1 VGYVWDYSQ
10 TIGPPGTELPSMV
23 KLLDG
28 EAENG
33 EALLKAL
40 EATSSAAISY
50 EDYGDRS
57 NGYFDPKNN
66 RIVVKASLP
75 ALQRIK
81 TLAHERV
88 HEVLHSEGGI
98 EEAANRHEREIE
110 AESVSFIILNYF
122 GIDSSDYTFG
132 YVQSWASGRDL
143 PELQTKL
150 EIIRKTAAEKGYSEG
165 SEKSRSTAEKYLS
178 AAAELVSQATAQ
190 KEAYYI
196 SHKDELIE
204 TACFLAEKLIAT
216 KLSEDKSV
224 IANIAANAAKDFR
237 NSERVKISLASADIS
252 AEATADID
260 YLKSLIKGIPDI
272 EIEILENAKTGTVV
286 LDNGSEIIDASVPTQ
301 LDFLKEIMENSRIRK
316 TED

>member
-1 VGYVWDYSQ
+1 MLRVIKSTNLNLGYEPEPVAIDNTVVIKQ
-10 TIGPPGTELPSMV
+10 KEIPAETESEGDNIFREFVAEDVTDVVFEPSETPQEIALRELSE
-23 KLLDG
+23 KEELLKQK
-28 EAENG
+28 EAELSEKEQFLNSEYERLMK
-33 EALLKAL
+33 EAEEKSKAL
-40 EATSSAAISY
+40 FEETIKNAEADA
-50 EDYGDRS
+50 
-57 NGYFDPKNN
+57 
-66 RIVVKASLP
+66 
-75 ALQRIK
+75 
-81 TLAHERV
+81 
-88 HEVLHSEGGI
+88 
-98 EEAANRHEREIE
+98 
-110 AESVSFIILNYF
+110 
-122 GIDSSDYTFG
+122 
-132 YVQSWASGRDL
+132 
-143 PELQTKL
+143 

-165 SEKSRSTAEKYLS
+165 NEKSKATAEKYLS

-216 KLSEDKSV
+216 KLSEDKSI

-237 NSERVKISLASADIS
+237 NSERVKISLAAADIS

>member
-1 VGYVWDYSQ
+1 MLRVIKSTNLNLGYEPEPVAIDNTVVIKQKEIPAEPESEGDNIFREFVAEDVTDVVFEPSETPQ
-10 TIGPPGTELPSMV
+10 EIALRELSE
-23 KLLDG
+23 KEELLNQK
-28 EAENG
+28 EAELSEKEQFINSEYERLMK
-33 EALLKAL
+33 EAEEKSKAL
-40 EATSSAAISY
+40 FEETIKNAEADA
-50 EDYGDRS
+50 
-57 NGYFDPKNN
+57 
-66 RIVVKASLP
+66 
-75 ALQRIK
+75 
-81 TLAHERV
+81 
-88 HEVLHSEGGI
+88 
-98 EEAANRHEREIE
+98 
-110 AESVSFIILNYF
+110 
-122 GIDSSDYTFG
+122 
-132 YVQSWASGRDL
+132 
-143 PELQTKL
+143 

-165 SEKSRSTAEKYLS
+165 NEKSKATAEKYLS

>member
-1 VGYVWDYSQ
+1 MERKTRLLLRVIKSTNLNLGYEPEPVAIDNTVVIKQ
-10 TIGPPGTELPSMV
+10 KEIPAETESEGDNIFREFVAEDVTDVVFEPSETPQEIALRELSE
-23 KLLDG
+23 KEELLKQK
-28 EAENG
+28 EAELSEKEQFLNSEYERLMK
-33 EALLKAL
+33 EAEEKSKAL
-40 EATSSAAISY
+40 FEETIKNAEADA
-50 EDYGDRS
+50 
-57 NGYFDPKNN
+57 
-66 RIVVKASLP
+66 
-75 ALQRIK
+75 
-81 TLAHERV
+81 
-88 HEVLHSEGGI
+88 
-98 EEAANRHEREIE
+98 
-110 AESVSFIILNYF
+110 
-122 GIDSSDYTFG
+122 
-132 YVQSWASGRDL
+132 
-143 PELQTKL
+143 

-165 SEKSRSTAEKYLS
+165 NEKSKATAEKYLS

>member
-1 VGYVWDYSQ
+1 MLRVIKSTNLNLGYEPEPVAIDNTVVIKQKEISAEETEGDNVFREFVAEDVTDIVFEPSETPQ
-10 TIGPPGTELPSMV
+10 EIALRELSEKEELLNQKETELSEKEQFLNSEYERLM
-23 KLLDG
+23 K
-28 EAENG
+28 EAE
-33 EALLKAL
+33 EKSKAL
-40 EATSSAAISY
+40 FEETIKNAEADA
-50 EDYGDRS
+50 
-57 NGYFDPKNN
+57 
-66 RIVVKASLP
+66 
-75 ALQRIK
+75 
-81 TLAHERV
+81 
-88 HEVLHSEGGI
+88 
-98 EEAANRHEREIE
+98 
-110 AESVSFIILNYF
+110 
-122 GIDSSDYTFG
+122 
-132 YVQSWASGRDL
+132 
-143 PELQTKL
+143 

-165 SEKSRSTAEKYLS
+165 NEKSKATAEKYLS

>member
-1 VGYVWDYSQ
+1 MLRVIKSTNLNLGYEPEPVAIDNTVVIKQ
-10 TIGPPGTELPSMV
+10 KEIPAEETEGDNVFREFVAEDVTDIVFEPSETPQEIALRELSE
-23 KLLDG
+23 KEELLNQK
-28 EAENG
+28 EAELKEKEQFLNSEYERLMK
-33 EALLKAL
+33 EAEEKSKAL
-40 EATSSAAISY
+40 FEETIKNAEADA
-50 EDYGDRS
+50 
-57 NGYFDPKNN
+57 
-66 RIVVKASLP
+66 
-75 ALQRIK
+75 
-81 TLAHERV
+81 
-88 HEVLHSEGGI
+88 
-98 EEAANRHEREIE
+98 
-110 AESVSFIILNYF
+110 
-122 GIDSSDYTFG
+122 
-132 YVQSWASGRDL
+132 
-143 PELQTKL
+143 

-165 SEKSRSTAEKYLS
+165 NEKSKATAEKYLS

-237 NSERVKISLASADIS
+237 NSERVKISLAAADIS

>member
-1 VGYVWDYSQ
+1 MRELSEKEELLSQ
-10 TIGPPGTELPSMV
+10 KEKELSEKEQFINSEYERLM
-23 KLLDG
+23 K
-28 EAENG
+28 EAE
-33 EALLKAL
+33 EKSKAL
-40 EATSSAAISY
+40 FEETIKNAEADA
-50 EDYGDRS
+50 
-57 NGYFDPKNN
+57 
-66 RIVVKASLP
+66 
-75 ALQRIK
+75 
-81 TLAHERV
+81 
-88 HEVLHSEGGI
+88 
-98 EEAANRHEREIE
+98 
-110 AESVSFIILNYF
+110 
-122 GIDSSDYTFG
+122 
-132 YVQSWASGRDL
+132 
-143 PELQTKL
+143 

-165 SEKSRSTAEKYLS
+165 NEKSKATAEKYLS

-216 KLSEDKSV
+216 KLSEDKSI

-272 EIEILENAKTGTVV
+272 EIEILENAKSGTVV

>member
-1 VGYVWDYSQ
+1 MLRVIKSTNLNLGYEPEPVAIDNTVVIKQ
-10 TIGPPGTELPSMV
+10 KEIPAEETEGDNVFREFVAEDITDVVFEPSETPEEIALRELSE
-23 KLLDG
+23 KEELLKQK
-28 EAENG
+28 EAELSEKEQFLNSEYERLMK
-33 EALLKAL
+33 EAEEKSKAL
-40 EATSSAAISY
+40 FEETIKNAEADA
-50 EDYGDRS
+50 
-57 NGYFDPKNN
+57 
-66 RIVVKASLP
+66 
-75 ALQRIK
+75 
-81 TLAHERV
+81 
-88 HEVLHSEGGI
+88 
-98 EEAANRHEREIE
+98 
-110 AESVSFIILNYF
+110 
-122 GIDSSDYTFG
+122 
-132 YVQSWASGRDL
+132 
-143 PELQTKL
+143 

-165 SEKSRSTAEKYLS
+165 NEKSKATAEKYLS

-237 NSERVKISLASADIS
+237 NSERVKISLAAADIS
-252 AEATADID
+252 AEATADVD

>member
-1 VGYVWDYSQ
+1 MLRVIKSTNLNLGYEPEPVAIDNTVVIKQ
-10 TIGPPGTELPSMV
+10 KEIPAETESEGDNIFREFVAEDVTDVVFEPSETPEEIA
-23 KLLDG
+23 KRELSEKEELLKQK
-28 EAENG
+28 EAELSEKEQFLNSEYERLMK
-33 EALLKAL
+33 EAEEKSKAL
-40 EATSSAAISY
+40 FEETIKNAEADA
-50 EDYGDRS
+50 
-57 NGYFDPKNN
+57 
-66 RIVVKASLP
+66 
-75 ALQRIK
+75 
-81 TLAHERV
+81 
-88 HEVLHSEGGI
+88 
-98 EEAANRHEREIE
+98 
-110 AESVSFIILNYF
+110 
-122 GIDSSDYTFG
+122 
-132 YVQSWASGRDL
+132 
-143 PELQTKL
+143 

-165 SEKSRSTAEKYLS
+165 NEKSKSTAEKYLS

-216 KLSEDKSV
+216 KLSEDKSI

>member
-1 VGYVWDYSQ
+1 MLRVIKSTDLNLGYEPEPVAIDNTVVIKQKEIPAEPEGDNIFREFVAEDVTDVVFEPSE
-10 TIGPPGTELPSMV
+10 TPEEIALRELSE
-23 KLLDG
+23 KEELLNQK
-28 EAENG
+28 EAELSEKEQFLNSEYERLMK
-33 EALLKAL
+33 EAEEKSKAL
-40 EATSSAAISY
+40 FEETIKNAEADA
-50 EDYGDRS
+50 
-57 NGYFDPKNN
+57 
-66 RIVVKASLP
+66 
-75 ALQRIK
+75 
-81 TLAHERV
+81 
-88 HEVLHSEGGI
+88 
-98 EEAANRHEREIE
+98 
-110 AESVSFIILNYF
+110 
-122 GIDSSDYTFG
+122 
-132 YVQSWASGRDL
+132 
-143 PELQTKL
+143 

-165 SEKSRSTAEKYLS
+165 NEKSKATAEKYLS

>member
-1 VGYVWDYSQ
+1 MLRVIKSTDLNLGYEPEPVAIDNTVVIKQKEIPAEPEGDNIFREFVAEDVTDVVFEPSE
-10 TIGPPGTELPSMV
+10 TPEEIALRELSE
-23 KLLDG
+23 KEELLNQK
-28 EAENG
+28 EAELSEKEQFLNSEYERLMK
-33 EALLKAL
+33 EAEEKSKAL
-40 EATSSAAISY
+40 FEETIKNAEADA
-50 EDYGDRS
+50 
-57 NGYFDPKNN
+57 
-66 RIVVKASLP
+66 
-75 ALQRIK
+75 
-81 TLAHERV
+81 
-88 HEVLHSEGGI
+88 
-98 EEAANRHEREIE
+98 
-110 AESVSFIILNYF
+110 
-122 GIDSSDYTFG
+122 
-132 YVQSWASGRDL
+132 
-143 PELQTKL
+143 
-150 EIIRKTAAEKGYSEG
+150 EIIRKTAAEKGYFEG
-165 SEKSRSTAEKYLS
+165 NEKSKATAEKYLS

-237 NSERVKISLASADIS
+237 NSERVKISLAAADIS

>member
-1 VGYVWDYSQ
+1 MLRVIKSTNLNLGYEPEPVAIDNTVVIKQKEISAEETEGDNVFREFVAEDVTDIVFEPSETPQ
-10 TIGPPGTELPSMV
+10 EIALRELSEKEELLNQKETELSEKEQFLNSEYERLM
-23 KLLDG
+23 K
-28 EAENG
+28 EAE
-33 EALLKAL
+33 EKSKAL
-40 EATSSAAISY
+40 FEETIKNAEADA
-50 EDYGDRS
+50 
-57 NGYFDPKNN
+57 
-66 RIVVKASLP
+66 
-75 ALQRIK
+75 
-81 TLAHERV
+81 
-88 HEVLHSEGGI
+88 
-98 EEAANRHEREIE
+98 
-110 AESVSFIILNYF
+110 
-122 GIDSSDYTFG
+122 
-132 YVQSWASGRDL
+132 
-143 PELQTKL
+143 

-165 SEKSRSTAEKYLS
+165 NEKSKATAEKYLS

-237 NSERVKISLASADIS
+237 NSERVKISLAAADIS

>member
-1 VGYVWDYSQ
+1 MLRVIKSTNLNLGYEPEPVAIDNTVVIKQKEIPAEPESEGDNIFREFVAEDVTDVVFEPSETPQ
-10 TIGPPGTELPSMV
+10 EIALRELSE
-23 KLLDG
+23 KEELLNQK
-28 EAENG
+28 EAELSEKEQFINSEYERLMK
-33 EALLKAL
+33 EAEEKAKAL
-40 EATSSAAISY
+40 FEETIKNAEADA
-50 EDYGDRS
+50 
-57 NGYFDPKNN
+57 
-66 RIVVKASLP
+66 
-75 ALQRIK
+75 
-81 TLAHERV
+81 
-88 HEVLHSEGGI
+88 
-98 EEAANRHEREIE
+98 
-110 AESVSFIILNYF
+110 
-122 GIDSSDYTFG
+122 
-132 YVQSWASGRDL
+132 
-143 PELQTKL
+143 

-165 SEKSRSTAEKYLS
+165 NEKSKATAEKYLS

>member
-1 VGYVWDYSQ
+1 MLRVIKSTNLNLGYEPEPVAIDNTVVIKQ
-10 TIGPPGTELPSMV
+10 KEIPAETESEGDNIFREFVAEDVTDVVFEPSETPQEIALRELSE
-23 KLLDG
+23 KEELLKQK
-28 EAENG
+28 EAELSEKEQFLNSEYERLMK
-33 EALLKAL
+33 EAEEKSKAL
-40 EATSSAAISY
+40 FEETIKNAEADA
-50 EDYGDRS
+50 
-57 NGYFDPKNN
+57 
-66 RIVVKASLP
+66 
-75 ALQRIK
+75 
-81 TLAHERV
+81 
-88 HEVLHSEGGI
+88 
-98 EEAANRHEREIE
+98 
-110 AESVSFIILNYF
+110 
-122 GIDSSDYTFG
+122 
-132 YVQSWASGRDL
+132 
-143 PELQTKL
+143 

-165 SEKSRSTAEKYLS
+165 NEKSKSTAEKYLS

-216 KLSEDKSV
+216 KLSEDKSI

-237 NSERVKISLASADIS
+237 NSERVKISLAAADIS

>member
-1 VGYVWDYSQ
+1 MLRVIKSSDLNLGYEPEPVAIDNTVVIKQKEIPAEPEGDNIFREFVAEDVTDVIFEPSETPQ
-10 TIGPPGTELPSMV
+10 EIALRELSE
-23 KLLDG
+23 KEELLNQK
-28 EAENG
+28 EAELSEKEQFLNSEYERLMK
-33 EALLKAL
+33 EAEEKSKAL
-40 EATSSAAISY
+40 FEETIKNAEADA
-50 EDYGDRS
+50 
-57 NGYFDPKNN
+57 
-66 RIVVKASLP
+66 
-75 ALQRIK
+75 
-81 TLAHERV
+81 
-88 HEVLHSEGGI
+88 
-98 EEAANRHEREIE
+98 
-110 AESVSFIILNYF
+110 
-122 GIDSSDYTFG
+122 
-132 YVQSWASGRDL
+132 
-143 PELQTKL
+143 

-165 SEKSRSTAEKYLS
+165 NEKSKATAEKYLS

>member
-1 VGYVWDYSQ
+1 MERKTRLLLRVIKSTNLNLGYEPEPVAIDNTVVIKQ
-10 TIGPPGTELPSMV
+10 KEIPAETESEGDNIFREFVAEDVTDVVFEPSETPQEIALRELSE
-23 KLLDG
+23 KEELLKQK
-28 EAENG
+28 EAELSEKEQFLNSEYERLMK
-33 EALLKAL
+33 EAEEKSKAL
-40 EATSSAAISY
+40 FEETIKNAEADA
-50 EDYGDRS
+50 
-57 NGYFDPKNN
+57 
-66 RIVVKASLP
+66 
-75 ALQRIK
+75 
-81 TLAHERV
+81 
-88 HEVLHSEGGI
+88 
-98 EEAANRHEREIE
+98 
-110 AESVSFIILNYF
+110 
-122 GIDSSDYTFG
+122 
-132 YVQSWASGRDL
+132 
-143 PELQTKL
+143 

-165 SEKSRSTAEKYLS
+165 NEKSKSTAEKYLS

-216 KLSEDKSV
+216 KLSEDKSI

-260 YLKSLIKGIPDI
+260 YLKSLIRGIPDI

>member
-1 VGYVWDYSQ
+1 MLRVIKSTNLNLGYEPEPVAIDNTVVIKQ
-10 TIGPPGTELPSMV
+10 KEIPAE
-23 KLLDG
+23 
-28 EAENG
+28 EAEGDNVFR
-33 EALLKAL
+33 EFVAEDITDVVFEPSETPEEIAKRELSEKEELLKQ
-40 EATSSAAISY
+40 
-50 EDYGDRS
+50 
-57 NGYFDPKNN
+57 K
-66 RIVVKASLP
+66 
-75 ALQRIK
+75 
-81 TLAHERV
+81 
-88 HEVLHSEGGI
+88 
-98 EEAANRHEREIE
+98 E
-110 AESVSFIILNYF
+110 AELSEKEQFMNSEYERLMKEAEEKAKALFEETIKNAEA
-122 GIDSSDYTFG
+122 D
-132 YVQSWASGRDL
+132 A
-143 PELQTKL
+143 

-237 NSERVKISLASADIS
+237 NSERVKISLASSDIS

>member
-1 VGYVWDYSQ
+1 MLRVIKSTNLNLGYEPEPVAIDNTVVIKQ
-10 TIGPPGTELPSMV
+10 KEIPAE
-23 KLLDG
+23 
-28 EAENG
+28 EAEGDNVFR
-33 EALLKAL
+33 EFVAEDITDVVFEPSETPEEIAKRELSEKEELLKQ
-40 EATSSAAISY
+40 
-50 EDYGDRS
+50 
-57 NGYFDPKNN
+57 K
-66 RIVVKASLP
+66 
-75 ALQRIK
+75 
-81 TLAHERV
+81 
-88 HEVLHSEGGI
+88 
-98 EEAANRHEREIE
+98 E
-110 AESVSFIILNYF
+110 AELSEKEQFMNSEYERLMKEAEEKAKALFEETIKNAEA
-122 GIDSSDYTFG
+122 D
-132 YVQSWASGRDL
+132 A
-143 PELQTKL
+143 

-237 NSERVKISLASADIS
+237 NSERVKISLASSDIS

-272 EIEILENAKTGTVV
+272 E
-286 LDNGSEIIDASVPTQ
+286 
-301 LDFLKEIMENSRIRK
+301 
-316 TED
+316 

>member
-1 VGYVWDYSQ
+1 MLRVIKSTNLNLGYEPEPVAIDNTVVIKQKEIPAEPEGDNIFREFVAEDVTDVVFEPSE
-10 TIGPPGTELPSMV
+10 TPEEIALRELSE
-23 KLLDG
+23 KEELLNQK
-28 EAENG
+28 EAELSEKEQFLNSEYERLMK
-33 EALLKAL
+33 EAEEKSKAL
-40 EATSSAAISY
+40 FEETIKNAEADA
-50 EDYGDRS
+50 
-57 NGYFDPKNN
+57 
-66 RIVVKASLP
+66 
-75 ALQRIK
+75 
-81 TLAHERV
+81 
-88 HEVLHSEGGI
+88 
-98 EEAANRHEREIE
+98 
-110 AESVSFIILNYF
+110 
-122 GIDSSDYTFG
+122 
-132 YVQSWASGRDL
+132 
-143 PELQTKL
+143 

-165 SEKSRSTAEKYLS
+165 NEKSKATAEKYLS

>member
-1 VGYVWDYSQ
+1 DIVFEPSETPQ
-10 TIGPPGTELPSMV
+10 EIALRELSE
-23 KLLDG
+23 KEELLNQK
-28 EAENG
+28 EAELKEKEQFLNSEYERLMK
-33 EALLKAL
+33 EAEEKSKAL
-40 EATSSAAISY
+40 FEETIKNAEADA
-50 EDYGDRS
+50 
-57 NGYFDPKNN
+57 
-66 RIVVKASLP
+66 
-75 ALQRIK
+75 
-81 TLAHERV
+81 
-88 HEVLHSEGGI
+88 
-98 EEAANRHEREIE
+98 
-110 AESVSFIILNYF
+110 
-122 GIDSSDYTFG
+122 
-132 YVQSWASGRDL
+132 
-143 PELQTKL
+143 

-165 SEKSRSTAEKYLS
+165 NEKSKATAEKYLS

-237 NSERVKISLASADIS
+237 NSERVKISLAAADIS

>member
-1 VGYVWDYSQ
+1 MLRVIKSTNLNLGYEPEPVAIDNTVVIKQKEISAEPESEGDNIFREFVAEDV
-10 TIGPPGTELPSMV
+10 TDVVFEPSETPEEIALRELSE
-23 KLLDG
+23 KEELLNQK
-28 EAENG
+28 EAELSEKEQFINSEYERLMK
-33 EALLKAL
+33 EAEEKSKAL
-40 EATSSAAISY
+40 FEETIKNAEADA
-50 EDYGDRS
+50 
-57 NGYFDPKNN
+57 
-66 RIVVKASLP
+66 
-75 ALQRIK
+75 
-81 TLAHERV
+81 
-88 HEVLHSEGGI
+88 
-98 EEAANRHEREIE
+98 
-110 AESVSFIILNYF
+110 
-122 GIDSSDYTFG
+122 
-132 YVQSWASGRDL
+132 
-143 PELQTKL
+143 

-165 SEKSRSTAEKYLS
+165 NEKSKATAEKYLS

>member
-1 VGYVWDYSQ
+1 MLRVIKSTNLNLGYEPEPVAIDNTVVIKQKEIPAEPEGDNIFREFVAEDVTDVVFEPSETPQ
-10 TIGPPGTELPSMV
+10 EIALRELSE
-23 KLLDG
+23 KEELLNQK
-28 EAENG
+28 EAELSEKEQFLNSEYERLMK
-33 EALLKAL
+33 EAEEKSKAL
-40 EATSSAAISY
+40 FEETIKNAEADA
-50 EDYGDRS
+50 
-57 NGYFDPKNN
+57 
-66 RIVVKASLP
+66 
-75 ALQRIK
+75 
-81 TLAHERV
+81 
-88 HEVLHSEGGI
+88 
-98 EEAANRHEREIE
+98 
-110 AESVSFIILNYF
+110 
-122 GIDSSDYTFG
+122 
-132 YVQSWASGRDL
+132 
-143 PELQTKL
+143 

-165 SEKSRSTAEKYLS
+165 NEKSKATAEKYLS

-237 NSERVKISLASADIS
+237 NSERVKISLAAADIS
-252 AEATADID
+252 AEATADVD

>member
-1 VGYVWDYSQ
+1 MLRVIKSTNLNLGYEPEPVAIDNTVVIKQKEIPAEPESEGDNVFREFVAEDI
-10 TIGPPGTELPSMV
+10 TDVVFEPSETPEEIALRELSE
-23 KLLDG
+23 KEELLKQK
-28 EAENG
+28 EAELSEKEQFINSEYERLMK
-33 EALLKAL
+33 EAEEKSKAL
-40 EATSSAAISY
+40 FEETIKNAEADA
-50 EDYGDRS
+50 
-57 NGYFDPKNN
+57 
-66 RIVVKASLP
+66 
-75 ALQRIK
+75 
-81 TLAHERV
+81 
-88 HEVLHSEGGI
+88 
-98 EEAANRHEREIE
+98 
-110 AESVSFIILNYF
+110 
-122 GIDSSDYTFG
+122 
-132 YVQSWASGRDL
+132 
-143 PELQTKL
+143 

-165 SEKSRSTAEKYLS
+165 NEKSKATAEKYLS

>member
-1 VGYVWDYSQ
+1 MLRVIKSSDLNLGYEPEPVAIDNTVVIKQKEIPAEPESEGDNVFREFVAEDVTDIVFEPSETPQ
-10 TIGPPGTELPSMV
+10 EIALRELSE
-23 KLLDG
+23 KEELLNQK
-28 EAENG
+28 EAELKEKEQFINSEYERLMK
-33 EALLKAL
+33 EAEEKSKAL
-40 EATSSAAISY
+40 FEETIKNAEADA
-50 EDYGDRS
+50 
-57 NGYFDPKNN
+57 
-66 RIVVKASLP
+66 
-75 ALQRIK
+75 
-81 TLAHERV
+81 
-88 HEVLHSEGGI
+88 
-98 EEAANRHEREIE
+98 
-110 AESVSFIILNYF
+110 
-122 GIDSSDYTFG
+122 
-132 YVQSWASGRDL
+132 
-143 PELQTKL
+143 

-165 SEKSRSTAEKYLS
+165 NEKSKATAEKYLS

-272 EIEILENAKTGTVV
+272 EMEILENAKTGTVV

>member
-1 VGYVWDYSQ
+1 MLRVIKSTNLNLGYEPEPVAIDNTVVIKQKEISAEE
-10 TIGPPGTELPSMV
+10 TEGDNVFREFVAEDVTDIVFEPSETPQEIALRELSE
-23 KLLDG
+23 KEELLNQK
-28 EAENG
+28 EAELKEKEQFLNSEYERLMK
-33 EALLKAL
+33 EAEEKSKAL
-40 EATSSAAISY
+40 FEETIKNAEADA
-50 EDYGDRS
+50 
-57 NGYFDPKNN
+57 
-66 RIVVKASLP
+66 
-75 ALQRIK
+75 
-81 TLAHERV
+81 
-88 HEVLHSEGGI
+88 
-98 EEAANRHEREIE
+98 
-110 AESVSFIILNYF
+110 
-122 GIDSSDYTFG
+122 
-132 YVQSWASGRDL
+132 
-143 PELQTKL
+143 

-165 SEKSRSTAEKYLS
+165 NEKSKATAEKYLS

-237 NSERVKISLASADIS
+237 NSERVKISLAAADIS

>member
-1 VGYVWDYSQ
+1 MERKTRLLLRVIKSTNLNLGYEPEPVAIDNTVVIKQ
-10 TIGPPGTELPSMV
+10 KEIPAETESEGDNIFREFVAEDVTDVVFEPSETPEEIA
-23 KLLDG
+23 KRELSEKEELLKQK
-28 EAENG
+28 EAELSEKEQFLNSEYERLMK
-33 EALLKAL
+33 EAEEKSKAL
-40 EATSSAAISY
+40 FEETIKNAEADA
-50 EDYGDRS
+50 
-57 NGYFDPKNN
+57 
-66 RIVVKASLP
+66 
-75 ALQRIK
+75 
-81 TLAHERV
+81 
-88 HEVLHSEGGI
+88 
-98 EEAANRHEREIE
+98 
-110 AESVSFIILNYF
+110 
-122 GIDSSDYTFG
+122 
-132 YVQSWASGRDL
+132 
-143 PELQTKL
+143 

-165 SEKSRSTAEKYLS
+165 NEKSKVTAEKYLS

-216 KLSEDKSV
+216 KLSEDKSI

>member
-1 VGYVWDYSQ
+1 MLRVIKSTNLNLGYEPEPVAIDNTVVIKQKEIPAEPESEGDNIFREFVAEDITDVVFEPSETPQ
-10 TIGPPGTELPSMV
+10 EIALRELSE
-23 KLLDG
+23 KEELLNQK
-28 EAENG
+28 EAELSEKEQFINSEYERLMK
-33 EALLKAL
+33 EAEEKSKAL
-40 EATSSAAISY
+40 FEETIKNAEADA
-50 EDYGDRS
+50 
-57 NGYFDPKNN
+57 
-66 RIVVKASLP
+66 
-75 ALQRIK
+75 
-81 TLAHERV
+81 
-88 HEVLHSEGGI
+88 
-98 EEAANRHEREIE
+98 
-110 AESVSFIILNYF
+110 
-122 GIDSSDYTFG
+122 
-132 YVQSWASGRDL
+132 
-143 PELQTKL
+143 

-165 SEKSRSTAEKYLS
+165 NEKSKATAEKYLS

>member
-1 VGYVWDYSQ
+1 MLRVIKSTNLNLGYEPEPVAIDNTVVIKQ
-10 TIGPPGTELPSMV
+10 KEIPAETEGDNIFREFVAEDVTDVVFEPSETPEEIALRELSE
-23 KLLDG
+23 KEELLNQK
-28 EAENG
+28 EAELSEKEQFLNSEYERLMK
-33 EALLKAL
+33 EAEEKSKAL
-40 EATSSAAISY
+40 FEETIKNAEADA
-50 EDYGDRS
+50 
-57 NGYFDPKNN
+57 
-66 RIVVKASLP
+66 
-75 ALQRIK
+75 
-81 TLAHERV
+81 
-88 HEVLHSEGGI
+88 
-98 EEAANRHEREIE
+98 
-110 AESVSFIILNYF
+110 
-122 GIDSSDYTFG
+122 
-132 YVQSWASGRDL
+132 
-143 PELQTKL
+143 
-150 EIIRKTAAEKGYSEG
+150 EIIRKTAAEKGYFEG
-165 SEKSRSTAEKYLS
+165 NEKSKATAEKYLS

-237 NSERVKISLASADIS
+237 NSERVKISLAAADIS

>member
-1 VGYVWDYSQ
+1 MERKTRLLLRVIKSSDLNLGYEPEPVAIDNTVVIKQ
-10 TIGPPGTELPSMV
+10 KEIPAETESEGDNIFREFVAEDVTDVVFEPSETPQEIALRELSE
-23 KLLDG
+23 KEELLKQK
-28 EAENG
+28 EAELSEKEQFLNSEYERLMK
-33 EALLKAL
+33 EAEEKSKAL
-40 EATSSAAISY
+40 FEETIKNAEADA
-50 EDYGDRS
+50 
-57 NGYFDPKNN
+57 
-66 RIVVKASLP
+66 
-75 ALQRIK
+75 
-81 TLAHERV
+81 
-88 HEVLHSEGGI
+88 
-98 EEAANRHEREIE
+98 
-110 AESVSFIILNYF
+110 
-122 GIDSSDYTFG
+122 
-132 YVQSWASGRDL
+132 
-143 PELQTKL
+143 

-165 SEKSRSTAEKYLS
+165 NEKSKSTAEKYLS

-216 KLSEDKSV
+216 KLSEDKSI

>member
-1 VGYVWDYSQ
+1 MLRVIKSTDLNLGYEPEPVAIDNTVVIKQKEIPAEPEGDNIFREFVAEDVTDVVFEPSE
-10 TIGPPGTELPSMV
+10 TPEEIALRELSE
-23 KLLDG
+23 KEELLNQK
-28 EAENG
+28 EAELSEKEQFLNSEYERLMK
-33 EALLKAL
+33 EAEEKSKAL
-40 EATSSAAISY
+40 FEETIKNAEADA
-50 EDYGDRS
+50 
-57 NGYFDPKNN
+57 
-66 RIVVKASLP
+66 
-75 ALQRIK
+75 
-81 TLAHERV
+81 
-88 HEVLHSEGGI
+88 
-98 EEAANRHEREIE
+98 
-110 AESVSFIILNYF
+110 
-122 GIDSSDYTFG
+122 
-132 YVQSWASGRDL
+132 
-143 PELQTKL
+143 

-165 SEKSRSTAEKYLS
+165 NEKSKATAEKYLS

-237 NSERVKISLASADIS
+237 NSERVKISLAAADIS
-252 AEATADID
+252 AEATADVD

>member
-1 VGYVWDYSQ
+1 MLRVIKSTNLNLGYEPEPVAIDNTVVIKQKEIPAEPESEGDNVFREFVAEDI
-10 TIGPPGTELPSMV
+10 TDVVFEPSETPEEIALRELSE
-23 KLLDG
+23 KEELLKQK
-28 EAENG
+28 EAELSEKEQFLNSEYERLMK
-33 EALLKAL
+33 EAEEKSKAL
-40 EATSSAAISY
+40 FEETIKNAEADA
-50 EDYGDRS
+50 
-57 NGYFDPKNN
+57 
-66 RIVVKASLP
+66 
-75 ALQRIK
+75 
-81 TLAHERV
+81 
-88 HEVLHSEGGI
+88 
-98 EEAANRHEREIE
+98 
-110 AESVSFIILNYF
+110 
-122 GIDSSDYTFG
+122 
-132 YVQSWASGRDL
+132 
-143 PELQTKL
+143 

-165 SEKSRSTAEKYLS
+165 NEKSKATAEKYLS

>member
-1 VGYVWDYSQ
+1 MLRVIKSSDLNLGYEPEPVAIDNTVVIKQ
-10 TIGPPGTELPSMV
+10 KEIPAEETEGDNVFREFVAEDVTDIVFEPSETPQEIALRELSE
-23 KLLDG
+23 KEELLNQK
-28 EAENG
+28 EAELKEKEQFLNSEYERLMK
-33 EALLKAL
+33 EAEEKSKAL
-40 EATSSAAISY
+40 FEETIKNAEADA
-50 EDYGDRS
+50 
-57 NGYFDPKNN
+57 
-66 RIVVKASLP
+66 
-75 ALQRIK
+75 
-81 TLAHERV
+81 
-88 HEVLHSEGGI
+88 
-98 EEAANRHEREIE
+98 
-110 AESVSFIILNYF
+110 
-122 GIDSSDYTFG
+122 
-132 YVQSWASGRDL
+132 
-143 PELQTKL
+143 

-165 SEKSRSTAEKYLS
+165 NEKSKATAEKYLS

-237 NSERVKISLASADIS
+237 NSERVKISLAAADIS

>member
-1 VGYVWDYSQ
+1 MLRVIKSSDLNLGYEPEPVAIDNTVVIKQ
-10 TIGPPGTELPSMV
+10 KEIPAEETEGDNVFREFVAEDITDVVFEPSETPEEIA
-23 KLLDG
+23 KRELSEKEELLKQK
-28 EAENG
+28 EAELSEKEQFLNSEYERLMK
-33 EALLKAL
+33 EAEEKAKAL
-40 EATSSAAISY
+40 FEETIKNAEADA
-50 EDYGDRS
+50 
-57 NGYFDPKNN
+57 
-66 RIVVKASLP
+66 
-75 ALQRIK
+75 
-81 TLAHERV
+81 
-88 HEVLHSEGGI
+88 
-98 EEAANRHEREIE
+98 
-110 AESVSFIILNYF
+110 
-122 GIDSSDYTFG
+122 
-132 YVQSWASGRDL
+132 
-143 PELQTKL
+143 

-237 NSERVKISLASADIS
+237 NSERVKISLASSDIS

>member
-1 VGYVWDYSQ
+1 MLRVIKSTNLNLGYEPEPVAIDNTVVIKQ
-10 TIGPPGTELPSMV
+10 KEIPAETESEGDNIFREFVAEDVTDVVFEPSETPQEIALRELSE
-23 KLLDG
+23 KEELLKQK
-28 EAENG
+28 EAELSEKEQFLNSEYERLMK
-33 EALLKAL
+33 EAEEKSKAL
-40 EATSSAAISY
+40 FEETIKNAEADA
-50 EDYGDRS
+50 
-57 NGYFDPKNN
+57 
-66 RIVVKASLP
+66 
-75 ALQRIK
+75 
-81 TLAHERV
+81 
-88 HEVLHSEGGI
+88 
-98 EEAANRHEREIE
+98 
-110 AESVSFIILNYF
+110 
-122 GIDSSDYTFG
+122 
-132 YVQSWASGRDL
+132 
-143 PELQTKL
+143 

-165 SEKSRSTAEKYLS
+165 NEKSKSTAEKYLS

-216 KLSEDKSV
+216 KLSEDKSI

>member
-1 VGYVWDYSQ
+1 MLRVIKSTNLNLGYEPEPVAIDNTVVIKQ
-10 TIGPPGTELPSMV
+10 KEIPAEETEGDNVFREFVAEDITDVVFEPSETPEEIA
-23 KLLDG
+23 KRELSEKEELLKQK
-28 EAENG
+28 EAELSEKEQFINSEYERLMK
-33 EALLKAL
+33 EAEEKAKAL
-40 EATSSAAISY
+40 FEETIKNAEADA
-50 EDYGDRS
+50 
-57 NGYFDPKNN
+57 
-66 RIVVKASLP
+66 
-75 ALQRIK
+75 
-81 TLAHERV
+81 
-88 HEVLHSEGGI
+88 
-98 EEAANRHEREIE
+98 
-110 AESVSFIILNYF
+110 
-122 GIDSSDYTFG
+122 
-132 YVQSWASGRDL
+132 
-143 PELQTKL
+143 

-165 SEKSRSTAEKYLS
+165 NEKSKATAEKYLS

>member
-1 VGYVWDYSQ
+1 MLRVIKSSDLNLGYEPEPVAIDNTVVIKQKEIPAEPESEGDNVFREFVAEDVTDIVFEPSETPQ
-10 TIGPPGTELPSMV
+10 EIALRELSE
-23 KLLDG
+23 KEELLNQK
-28 EAENG
+28 EAELSEKEQFLNSEYERLMK
-33 EALLKAL
+33 EAEEKSKAL
-40 EATSSAAISY
+40 FEETIKNAEADA
-50 EDYGDRS
+50 
-57 NGYFDPKNN
+57 
-66 RIVVKASLP
+66 
-75 ALQRIK
+75 
-81 TLAHERV
+81 
-88 HEVLHSEGGI
+88 
-98 EEAANRHEREIE
+98 
-110 AESVSFIILNYF
+110 
-122 GIDSSDYTFG
+122 
-132 YVQSWASGRDL
+132 
-143 PELQTKL
+143 

-165 SEKSRSTAEKYLS
+165 NEKSKATAEKYLS

-216 KLSEDKSV
+216 KLSEDKSI

-237 NSERVKISLASADIS
+237 NSERVKISLAAADIS

>member
-1 VGYVWDYSQ
+1 MLRVIKSTNLNLGYEPEPVAIDNTVVIKQKEIPAEPESEGDNVFREFVAEDVTDIVFEPSETPQ
-10 TIGPPGTELPSMV
+10 EIALRELSE
-23 KLLDG
+23 KEELLNQK
-28 EAENG
+28 EAELSEKEQFINSEYERLMK
-33 EALLKAL
+33 EAEEKSKAL
-40 EATSSAAISY
+40 FEETIKNAEADA
-50 EDYGDRS
+50 
-57 NGYFDPKNN
+57 
-66 RIVVKASLP
+66 
-75 ALQRIK
+75 
-81 TLAHERV
+81 
-88 HEVLHSEGGI
+88 
-98 EEAANRHEREIE
+98 
-110 AESVSFIILNYF
+110 
-122 GIDSSDYTFG
+122 
-132 YVQSWASGRDL
+132 
-143 PELQTKL
+143 

-165 SEKSRSTAEKYLS
+165 NEKSKATAEKYLS

-237 NSERVKISLASADIS
+237 NSERVKISLAAADIS

>member
-1 VGYVWDYSQ
+1 LLRVIKSTNLNLGYEPEPVAIDNTVVIKQKEIPAEPEGDNIFREFVAEDVTDVVFEPSE
-10 TIGPPGTELPSMV
+10 TPEEIALRELSE
-23 KLLDG
+23 KEELLNQK
-28 EAENG
+28 EAELSEKEQFINSEYERLMK
-33 EALLKAL
+33 EAEEKSKAL
-40 EATSSAAISY
+40 FEETIKNAEADA
-50 EDYGDRS
+50 
-57 NGYFDPKNN
+57 
-66 RIVVKASLP
+66 
-75 ALQRIK
+75 
-81 TLAHERV
+81 
-88 HEVLHSEGGI
+88 
-98 EEAANRHEREIE
+98 
-110 AESVSFIILNYF
+110 
-122 GIDSSDYTFG
+122 
-132 YVQSWASGRDL
+132 
-143 PELQTKL
+143 

-165 SEKSRSTAEKYLS
+165 NEKSKATAEKYLS

-237 NSERVKISLASADIS
+237 NSERVKISLAAADIS